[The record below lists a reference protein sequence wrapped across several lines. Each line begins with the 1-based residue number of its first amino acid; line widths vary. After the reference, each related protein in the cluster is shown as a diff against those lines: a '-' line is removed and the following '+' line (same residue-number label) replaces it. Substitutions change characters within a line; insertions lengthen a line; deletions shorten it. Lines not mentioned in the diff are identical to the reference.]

1 MLRVILITPMV
12 IALMGGAATLP
23 AASKEV
29 VQIYH
34 INPKRNARTPL
45 DEMANC
51 LRDRVCYEVT
61 SAAAAHFGVP
71 PNALRVAKAAAILA
85 RAKGEET
92 RYQITPPPGYKVCRV
107 NIRTKSVVP
116 ANGDRASLFSLAA
129 KPTGVHVYTWT
140 PRRGLFKG
148 RSWYDGYVTVY
159 YSHVS
164 RNCSVDK
171 KGKRY
176 LCRGNGRNR
185 HGHQECGTAD
195 L

>member
-1 MLRVILITPMV
+1 MLRVILITPIV

-92 RYQITPPPGYKVCRV
+92 RYQITPHQDTRSAVSTFGPNRWFPRMEIGPPSFHSQQ
-107 NIRTKSVVP
+107 NQ
-116 ANGDRASLFSLAA
+116 L
-129 KPTGVHVYTWT
+129 
-140 PRRGLFKG
+140 
-148 RSWYDGYVTVY
+148 
-159 YSHVS
+159 VS
-164 RNCSVDK
+164 MFT
-171 KGKRY
+171 
-176 LCRGNGRNR
+176 
-185 HGHQECGTAD
+185 HGHQGEVSSRGEVGTMD
-195 L
+195 M